1 MRCDC
6 CGKRKCWLESFEDIN
21 AGNKVLHLCVKCSTL
36 VYKIRD
42 VEKSTQDLKKSLIA
56 ELVSR
61 MSENSSDFKKW
72 LDDKV
77 LKVQ

>member
-42 VEKSTQDLKKSLIA
+42 VEKSNQDLKKSLIA
-56 ELVSR
+56 ELESR

>member
-21 AGNKVLHLCVKCSTL
+21 ADNKVLHICVKCSTL

-42 VEKSTQDLKKSLIA
+42 AEKSKQDLKQSLIA
-56 ELVSR
+56 ELESR
-61 MSENSSDFKKW
+61 MIANSTDFKKW
-72 LDDKV
+72 FSDKV
-77 LKVQ
+77 LKKQ